1 MNSKHYAIIFSALYV
16 ALLVLVFAFGEIE
29 FSPKINTK
37 AKDII
42 YIEYE
47 KPVEPPKPKP
57 KEKPVS
63 KPKPTKKPAPSHQK
77 PAPKENTQQTS
88 GKAEETRTVNQRAM
102 FQSHNSGKDKP
113 ADIGNPLAKQDTV
126 TKASGKGAYLNPNGN
141 VELDEG
147 LLGRGVVGDLPLPS
161 ADGVTKAGRVKIR
174 VVVNQSGKVTEAAF
188 EPKGSTSQEKT
199 AIDAALKAARATVFT
214 EAEAFKQGGVITYKF
229 SQSR

>member
-1 MNSKHYAIIFSALYV
+1 MKSKHYAYIFSAVYV
-16 ALLVLVFAFGEIE
+16 VLLTAVFCFGEISIRPME
-29 FSPKINTK
+29 QPQS
-37 AKDII
+37 DII
-42 YIEYE
+42 YIEY
-47 KPVEPPKPKP
+47 VEPTPPPKPKP
-57 KEKPVS
+57 K
-63 KPKPTKKPAPSHQK
+63 
-77 PAPKENTQQTS
+77 PAPKVKEAPRHEHLASRDNSQQAA

-126 TKASGKGAYLNPNGN
+126 TKASGPGAYLNPNGN

-188 EPKGSTSQEKT
+188 EPKGSTTQEKT